1 MSLNIIAVRGY
12 YEVYTVEGDFLFS
25 ADTRAEAL
33 EEISCWE
40 EEQRIA

>member
-25 ADTRAEAL
+25 ADTRAEAM
-33 EEISCWE
+33 EEISFWE